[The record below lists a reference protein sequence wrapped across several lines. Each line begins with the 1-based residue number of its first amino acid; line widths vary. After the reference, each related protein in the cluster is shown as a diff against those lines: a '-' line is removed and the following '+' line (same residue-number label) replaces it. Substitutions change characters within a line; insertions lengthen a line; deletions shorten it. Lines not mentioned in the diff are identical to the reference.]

1 MCLKGK
7 PNRFSIKI
15 FKCFTFLNFL
25 LLRLE
30 ITHSLFKIMRGRGG
44 YRGGFRFEID
54 QIHLYKANGACLF
67 KKITFVDSLFS
78 KNLFRITWN
87 YSFTVL
93 IKKIIFSFFISFLFN
108 QNKIN

>member
-1 MCLKGK
+1 
-7 PNRFSIKI
+7 
-15 FKCFTFLNFL
+15 
-25 LLRLE
+25 
-30 ITHSLFKIMRGRGG
+30 MRGRDG

-54 QIHLYKANGACLF
+54 QIHLHQANGACLF
-67 KKITFVDSLFS
+67 KKIAFIDSLFS

-93 IKKIIFSFFISFLFN
+93 IKKIIFSFFILFN